1 MLFGKLLSTIS
12 KKGTVFEVLFKNNLQ
27 LSCSCWT
34 LTLGHS
40 SLLTVLSESI
50 HGSVAKWIRCSVRL
64 KKVFTL
70 DSEVVSK
77 ISMLLVAVLS

>member
-1 MLFGKLLSTIS
+1 MVS
-12 KKGTVFEVLFKNNLQ
+12 KKGTESLKSYSKIC

-50 HGSVAKWIRCSVRL
+50 HDSVAKWIRCSVRL
-64 KKVFTL
+64 KRVFTV
-70 DSEVVSK
+70 DSDVVSK
-77 ISMLLVAVLS
+77 ISMLLVAVLSEGAELSQSI